1 MDNNTI
7 LYMPFDDPDD
17 YGKAYDYSKSRI
29 DGTLSGGATFTK
41 NAHKG
46 KALSLNGTGICD
58 VAKDIPFSSD
68 FTLTCWIKPAT
79 DKLTWLLNFSGINK
93 YVDQTLDV
101 KVDDWMFIAFVK
113 RSTLFTVYI
122 NGVSVYSQVLSG
134 SPVGF
139 SINDAQAD
147 GGSYSCIDELRI
159 DNVARTQSEIMQIQA
174 DKSDVEYYVDGK
186 NFKDFG
192 VYVSKSSG
200 LVGGLA
206 KKEALSVDYD
216 TYHGVVVDKARPRYK
231 ERTITLE
238 CFIEASGKAAFVEW
252 ANMFISQFDKAG
264 DRRLKV
270 EYAGETRPLVFQV
283 DRNDATDIEKVWND
297 ELMVGTFQLKLR
309 ECEPVKRVLRF
320 IGSGTASIKVTTAKM
335 INIYW
340 GDDTY
345 DYDISGTDKTITHT
359 YSASGTYDIV
369 ITGVIEDIT
378 AFDTNCIVIWNKLQ

>member
-68 FTLTCWIKPAT
+68 FTLTCWVKPAT
-79 DKLTWLLNFSGINK
+79 DKLTWLLNLDGINQ
-93 YVDQTLDV
+93 YIEQTLDV
-101 KVDDWMFIAFVK
+101 SIDNWTFLAFVK
-113 RSTLFTVYI
+113 RSTLFTVYVDGI
-122 NGVSVYSQVLSG
+122 SVYSKIISG

-159 DNVARTQSEIMQIQA
+159 DNVARTQSVIMQIQA

-216 TYHGVVVDKARPRYK
+216 TYHGVVVDKSRPRYK

-309 ECEPVKRVLRF
+309 ECDPVKRVLRF
-320 IGSGTASIKVTTAKM
+320 VGIGNANIKFTSIKKVD
-335 INIYW
+335 ISW
-340 GDDTY
+340 GDGNY
-345 DYDISGTDKTITHT
+345 DNNIFGSNITVSHNFTLNGVYDIIL
-359 YSASGTYDIV
+359 A
-369 ITGVIEDIT
+369 GVIEDIMD
-378 AFDTNCIVIWNKLQ
+378 FSTNCIVVWDKLM

>member
-41 NAHKG
+41 NAHKS

-122 NGVSVYSQVLSG
+122 NGISVYSQVLSG

-345 DYDISGTDKTITHT
+345 DYNVSGTDKTITHT
-359 YSASGTYDIV
+359 YNTDGVYDII
-369 ITGVIEDIT
+369 ITGNIEDIT
-378 AFDTNCIVIWNKLQ
+378 DFSTNCIVVWNKMM